1 MSRMKRSR
9 SRWNRGL
16 EEGMNGIATSV
27 GLNAFVRGFEI
38 DDGDVSDFEERLT
51 AC

>member
-1 MSRMKRSR
+1 
-9 SRWNRGL
+9 
-16 EEGMNGIATSV
+16 MNGIATSV

-38 DDGDVSDFEERLT
+38 ADGDVSDFEEWLT